1 MIKFQVMKG
10 PNMHDEI
17 VFYAFHFLSVE
28 VQPSAGH
35 IHAMHA

>member
-28 VQPSAGH
+28 VQTSAGH